1 MPVTATAPEYVLYAQ
16 HGWADDCRAMRS
28 LAQMLATSEALVIA
42 PSLGFIKTWL
52 RIDPLIHEIE
62 QLVITTTLQYPELP
76 IRIVGHSM
84 GGLIW
89 LEVLDRHPEW
99 WSKVESIVLVGS
111 PVGGADLARALDPL
125 KWGLG
130 IARDLGASRR
140 LIAEAIAAQIP
151 MLVVAGDVDDGS
163 DGTVP
168 TCATKVFGAEFV
180 SIPRVTHAAL
190 KNHPAVAA
198 AIRQFWDIPKDRT
211 CEPMEPDLSI
221 LLIRRLQAID
231 GMTDGHR
238 RGFHQSS
245 LFLTLEDGT
254 TLRTW
259 INPWG
264 IDHVFVACPEGTC
277 LYSGFVG
284 WGHARELQET
294 LESLKSVASQSLSK

>member
-1 MPVTATAPEYVLYAQ
+1 
-16 HGWADDCRAMRS
+16 MRL
-28 LAQMLATSEALVIA
+28 LAQTLATSEALIVA
-42 PSLGFIKTWL
+42 PSLGYMKTWL
-52 RIDPLIHEIE
+52 RIEPLIQAIE

-76 IRIVGHSM
+76 IRIMGHSM

-99 WSKVESIVLVGS
+99 WSKVESIVLIGS
-111 PVGGADLARALDPL
+111 PVGGADLARALDPM

-140 LIAEAIAAQIP
+140 PMAEAIAAQIP
-151 MLVVAGDVDDGS
+151 MLVIAGDIDDGS

-168 TCATKVFGAEFV
+168 ISATKVFGAEFV
-180 SIPRVTHAAL
+180 SIPNVDHASL
-190 KNHPAVAA
+190 KAHPAVAE
-198 AIRQFWDIPKDRT
+198 AIQQFWDVPKDRD

-238 RGFHQSS
+238 RGFDQSS

-259 INPWG
+259 ANPWG

-284 WGHARELQET
+284 WGHARELQGT
-294 LESLKSVASQSLSK
+294 LESLKSVANRPLNN

>member
-1 MPVTATAPEYVLYAQ
+1 MPVTAPEFVLYAQ

-28 LAQMLATSEALVIA
+28 LAQTLATSEALIVA

-52 RIDPLIHEIE
+52 RIEPLIQAVE
-62 QLVITTTLQYPELP
+62 QLVINTTLQSPDLP
-76 IRIVGHSM
+76 MRIVGHSL

-89 LEVLDRHPEW
+89 LEILDRHPEW
-99 WSKVESIVLVGS
+99 WSRVESIVLVGS
-111 PVGGADLARALDPL
+111 PVGGADLARALDPMKL
-125 KWGLG
+125 GLG
-130 IARDLGASRR
+130 IARDLGANRR
-140 LIAEAIAAQIP
+140 PLAEAIAAQIP
-151 MLVVAGDVDDGS
+151 MLVIAGDVDDGS

-168 TCATKVFGAEFV
+168 IAATKVFGAEFV
-180 SIPRVTHAAL
+180 SITRVTHSAL

-198 AIRQFWDIPKDRT
+198 AIRQFWDLPKDRIAQ
-211 CEPMEPDLSI
+211 PMEPDLSI

-238 RGFHQSS
+238 RGFNQSS

-259 INPWG
+259 KNPWG
-264 IDHVFVACPEGTC
+264 IDHVFVACSEGTC

-284 WGHARELQET
+284 WGHVRELQET
-294 LESLKSVASQSLSK
+294 LESLKLTISS

>member
-1 MPVTATAPEYVLYAQ
+1 MIATAPEFVLYAQ
-16 HGWADDCRAMRS
+16 HGWADGGRAMRL
-28 LAQMLATSEALVIA
+28 LAQTLATSEALIVA
-42 PSLGFIKTWL
+42 PSLGYMKTWL
-52 RIDPLIHEIE
+52 RIEPLIQAIE

-76 IRIVGHSM
+76 IRIMGHSM

-99 WSKVESIVLVGS
+99 WSKVESIVLIGS
-111 PVGGADLARALDPL
+111 PVGGADLARALDPM

-140 LIAEAIAAQIP
+140 PMAEAIAAQIP
-151 MLVVAGDVDDGS
+151 MLVIAGDIDDGS

-168 TCATKVFGAEFV
+168 ISATKVFGAEFV
-180 SIPRVTHAAL
+180 SIPNVDHASL
-190 KNHPAVAA
+190 KAHPAVAE
-198 AIRQFWDIPKDRT
+198 AIQQFWDVPKDRD

-238 RGFHQSS
+238 RGFDQSS

-284 WGHARELQET
+284 WGHARELQGT

>member
-1 MPVTATAPEYVLYAQ
+1 MSATAPEPEFVLYAQ
-16 HGWADDCRAMRS
+16 HGWADGGRAMRL
-28 LAQMLATSEALVIA
+28 LAQTLATSEALIVA
-42 PSLGFIKTWL
+42 PSLGYVKTWL
-52 RIDPLIHEIE
+52 RIEPLIQAIE

-76 IRIVGHSM
+76 IRIMGHSM

-99 WSKVESIVLVGS
+99 WSKVESIVLIGS
-111 PVGGADLARALDPL
+111 PVGGADLARALDPM

-130 IARDLGASRR
+130 IARDLGATRR
-140 LIAEAIAAQIP
+140 PMAEAIAAQIP
-151 MLVVAGDVDDGS
+151 MLVIAGDIDDGS

-168 TCATKVFGAEFV
+168 ISATKVFGAEFV
-180 SIPRVTHAAL
+180 SIPNVDHAAL
-190 KNHPAVAA
+190 KAHPAVAD
-198 AIRQFWDIPKDRT
+198 AIRQFWDVPKDRT
-211 CEPMEPDLSI
+211 CEPIEPDLSI
-221 LLIRRLQAID
+221 LLIRKLQAID
-231 GMTDGHR
+231 GMTDGHQ
-238 RGFHQSS
+238 RGFNQSS

-264 IDHVFVACPEGTC
+264 IDHVFVACPKGTC

-294 LESLKSVASQSLSK
+294 LESLKSIVSQS